1 MSICNCV
8 YEIFKDLC
16 IDCIFCNDCNEDQRE
31 EIVERNR
38 PNEIRVKIKKK
49 NKGTQTEVNMII
61 NMVNIS
67 SINNIKEPGST

>member
-1 MSICNCV
+1 MSCI

-16 IDCIFCNDCNEDQRE
+16 IDCIFCNDSECNEDQKE
-31 EIVERNR
+31 DTIKRNR
-38 PNEIRVKIKKK
+38 PTEIRVKIKKK
-49 NKGTQTEVNMII
+49 NKGTQTEVNMTI